1 MYYLNVILL
10 SNFES
15 NLFGVFKLII
25 LKNKIMGIFDFLFGK
40 KKTTSEPKA
49 IVKKLNNETIR
60 IAVKEWFEDENRA
73 TKKYGFINDWDT
85 SGVTDMKKMWSGLR
99 LI

>member
-1 MYYLNVILL
+1 
-10 SNFES
+10 
-15 NLFGVFKLII
+15 
-25 LKNKIMGIFDFLFGK
+25 MGILDFLFGK

-85 SGVTDMKKMWSGLR
+85 SGVTDMKALFEDATSFNSDSLRKSSGVVN
-99 LI
+99 I

>member
-1 MYYLNVILL
+1 
-10 SNFES
+10 
-15 NLFGVFKLII
+15 
-25 LKNKIMGIFDFLFGK
+25 MGILDFLFGK

-73 TKKYGFINDWDT
+73 TKKYGLHLQF
-85 SGVTDMKKMWSGLR
+85 
-99 LI
+99 